1 MRRKTKIVLGITMM
15 VFLLVVAFSYIYI
28 SELLRQRITSAY
40 EGAALL
46 SEQLAYATY
55 NAQPDLSST
64 RIDTNDPAAMRAGIA
79 EYLSEDVNLNDM
91 LESVVANWPII
102 YDAAIVD
109 INNKALLH
117 TNPDLIGKYMPE
129 RPDFAFVRDTSFR
142 RQLTIVYSPA
152 AVFDIRMPL
161 ELNGKP
167 FGTARVG
174 VSTVFLKNEV
184 TPRLRRAVIYST
196 GALLI
201 SLILAAGLSHLALG
215 PLERISRSLDSVSA
229 GETTEVLAEPDA
241 TPDEYGL
248 VTLKIAHLGRQMR
261 DTKEIFSALKD
272 NVDQIMA
279 NLQDG
284 LMLFTGDFRVVLVSA
299 SVERFVGKPRA
310 EMLGKTVEQIFSDA
324 TPLGSL
330 LLRSFERK
338 WPVPPREIE
347 TVEGKL
353 VQVTLD
359 FIQQDGNQIGALL
372 TLRDAESVRRIE
384 DEIETSRRLSASS
397 RITRGVA

>member
-102 YDAAIVD
+102 YDPAIVD

-201 SLILAAGLSHLALG
+201 SLILAAGRSPPPVRPLA
-215 PLERISRSLDSVSA
+215 
-229 GETTEVLAEPDA
+229 A
-241 TPDEYGL
+241 TRP
-248 VTLKIAHLGRQMR
+248 
-261 DTKEIFSALKD
+261 S
-272 NVDQIMA
+272 
-279 NLQDG
+279 
-284 LMLFTGDFRVVLVSA
+284 
-299 SVERFVGKPRA
+299 
-310 EMLGKTVEQIFSDA
+310 
-324 TPLGSL
+324 
-330 LLRSFERK
+330 
-338 WPVPPREIE
+338 
-347 TVEGKL
+347 
-353 VQVTLD
+353 
-359 FIQQDGNQIGALL
+359 
-372 TLRDAESVRRIE
+372 
-384 DEIETSRRLSASS
+384 
-397 RITRGVA
+397 